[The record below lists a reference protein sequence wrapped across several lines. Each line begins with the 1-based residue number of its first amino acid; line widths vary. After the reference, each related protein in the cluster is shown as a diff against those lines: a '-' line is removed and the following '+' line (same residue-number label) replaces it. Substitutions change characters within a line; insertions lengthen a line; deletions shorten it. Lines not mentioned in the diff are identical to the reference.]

1 MTKVKSQL
9 DGIHRDFSYWKKKIQ
24 KLEDTT
30 IQTIQNGSVWSLKNL
45 NLIMLRS
52 HTKKR
57 DAHDLRKTLNSM
69 FSSF

>member
-1 MTKVKSQL
+1 MEFTVIFHI
-9 DGIHRDFSYWKKKIQ
+9 GKKIQ

-30 IQTIQNGSVWSLKNL
+30 IQTIQNGSVCSLKIL

-57 DAHDLRKTLNSM
+57 DYHDLSKTLNSM
-69 FSSF
+69 FSIF